1 MLYNVSYN
9 RPKIQREIE
18 KEIGG
23 ILRLRERLK
32 LGGSGSPQLRM
43 TDKSIQIHNL
53 MVLDNNADTC
63 NIELREKGIII
74 RFRSLLETY
83 ALPIPYYKLTIYKG
97 RAEEYS
103 LYRDDYF
110 IKVKADKKRIH
121 NFMKKVIDEK
131 DKQRFTYV
139 DDL

>member
-9 RPKIQREIE
+9 RPKIQLAID
-18 KEIGG
+18 KEVGG
-23 ILRLRERLK
+23 MLRLRERLRM
-32 LGGSGSPQLRM
+32 GGTGSPKLQI

-53 MVLDNNADTC
+53 MVLDNNANVC

-83 ALPIPYYKLTIYKG
+83 ALPIPYWKLTLYKG

-103 LYRDDYF
+103 LYRDNYF
-110 IKVKADKKRIH
+110 IKIKADKKNIH
-121 NFMKKVIDEK
+121 KFM
-131 DKQRFTYV
+131 DKIREQKGKQCFEHV